1 MARMRNSEV
10 LALLGQL
17 LENSIGF
24 LEGTIGSERR
34 TAFKYY
40 LGKPYGNEIEGRS
53 QVVTQDVL
61 EVVENILPSLLRI
74 FTAGEQIVKFD
85 PQGPEDQQMADQ
97 CTDYVNYIF
106 MKDNPGFMILY
117 TMFKDALLQKN
128 GFVKHYYREIEKETK
143 EEYVNLTDTEYTS
156 LLMAEDVEILEDFE
170 RETEA
175 ERGTET
181 LHDVKIIR
189 RKKEGRV
196 VVENVAPE
204 EMFCSKN
211 AKSLTDAQFIAQRVI
226 KTRAEIIAMGFDK
239 KLVDKLPSYSDGFY
253 NQEHTERE
261 LYQTESPDTEYQS
274 IDKSTDYV
282 RLVECYTYIDY
293 EKKGKPTL
301 RKITMGGNESI
312 ILDNE
317 EIDYIPFSMV
327 TPIPMP
333 HLFFGMSVADLV
345 MDLQLM
351 KSTVLRQ
358 TMDNMYL
365 QYNARHLV
373 IDGQVQL
380 DDLITSRPG
389 GIVRTKGPGAVTPLA
404 TPSFLNEGLAMLE
417 KIDELKEART
427 GISRSQMGADPNTIQ
442 KSHTTA
448 TGVNALVNAAT
459 QRIELIARI
468 FAETGVKD
476 LFKCIMQL
484 IIKYQDKSR
493 IIRLRNNFV
502 EMNPA
507 DWSDKDM
514 DVSIQVG
521 LGTGNTDQRVNLL
534 SQILQIQQMLVKEG
548 GYGRLVDENKIY
560 NTLEKLVV
568 NAGFKSAE
576 PFFVDPS
583 TVPPPQ
589 PPDPMKENPLLIAAM
604 AEIEAGKE
612 KAIATIQQKREEMM
626 VDMKVKIL
634 ELETKLKIEAEKN
647 DSAELRKAADIENTI
662 MQTNSMNQ
670 SRTQNGTE

>member
-1 MARMRNSEV
+1 MAKMRNSEV

-17 LENSIGF
+17 LENSIGYF
-24 LEGTIGSERR
+24 EGTIGAERR

-85 PQGPEDQQMADQ
+85 PQGPEDQQMAEQ
-97 CTDYVNYIF
+97 CTDYINHIF

-128 GFVKHYYREIEKETK
+128 GFVKHYYKEIEKTK
-143 EEYVNLTDTEYTS
+143 TEEYADLTDVEYNS
-156 LLMAEDVEILEDFE
+156 LLIDDTVSVDEHDIKEIQGQFE
-170 RETEA
+170 IEY
-175 ERGTET
+175 
-181 LHDVKIIR
+181 LHDVKITR
-189 RKKEGRV
+189 TTKEGRIC
-196 VVENVAPE
+196 VENVPPE
-204 EMFCSKN
+204 EVFVSKN
-211 AKSLTDAQFIAQRVI
+211 AKSFADSQFVGHRVI
-226 KTRAEIIAMGFDK
+226 KTRAEVIAMGFDK

-282 RLVECYTYIDY
+282 RIVECYTKIDY

-317 EIDYIPFSMV
+317 EIDYLPFSMV

-333 HLFFGMSVADLV
+333 HLFYGMSVADLV

-365 QYNARHLV
+365 QNNARHLV

-417 KIDELKEART
+417 KIDQLKESRT

-448 TGVNALVNAAT
+448 TSVNALVNAST

-476 LFKCIMQL
+476 LFRCIMQL
-484 IIKYQDKSR
+484 ATKYQDKPR
-493 IIRLRNNFV
+493 IIRLRNQFV
-502 EMNPA
+502 EMNPQDWA
-507 DWSDKDM
+507 DKEM
-514 DVSIQVG
+514 DVSIHVG
-521 LGTGNTDQRVNLL
+521 LGTGNTDHRVNLL

-548 GYGRLVDENKIY
+548 GFGRLVDENKIY

-568 NAGFKSAE
+568 NSGFSSAE
-576 PFFVDPS
+576 PFFLDPT
-583 TVPPPQ
+583 TVPPP
-589 PPDPMKENPLLIAAM
+589 PPKDPMQENPLLMAAM
-604 AEIEAGKE
+604 EELKLEKE
-612 KAIATIQQKREEMM
+612 KTMATLQQKREEMM
-626 VDMKVKIL
+626 VEMKMKVL
-634 ELETKLKIEAEKN
+634 ELETKLKIAAEKI
-647 DSAELRKAADIENTI
+647 DSEELRKAADIESNFI
-662 MQTNSMNQ
+662 KQRGN
-670 SRTQNGTE
+670 

>member
-1 MARMRNSEV
+1 MAKMKDAEV

-85 PQGPEDQQMADQ
+85 PQGPEDQEIAEQ

-128 GFVKHYYREIEKETK
+128 GFVKHYYKEIEKETK

-156 LLMAEDVEILEDFE
+156 LLMADDVEILEDFE
-170 RETEA
+170 KEVEA
-175 ERGTET
+175 ERGTEI
-181 LHDVKIIR
+181 LHDVKILR

-211 AKSLTDAQFIAQRVI
+211 AKSLSDAQFLAQRVI
-226 KTRAEIIAMGFDK
+226 KTRAEVIAMGFDK
-239 KLVDKLPSYSDGFY
+239 KLVEKLPSYTDGFY

-365 QYNARHLV
+365 QNNARHLV

-417 KIDELKEART
+417 KIDQLKEART

-448 TGVNALVNAAT
+448 TSVNALVNAAT

-484 IIKYQDKSR
+484 VTKYQDKSR

-502 EMNPA
+502 EMNPTDWA
-507 DWSDKDM
+507 DKEM

-534 SQILQIQQMLVKEG
+534 SQILNIQQMLVKEG

-576 PFFVDPS
+576 PFFVDPA
-583 TVPPPQ
+583 TVPPPP
-589 PPDPMKENPLLIAAM
+589 PPDPMKENPLLMAAM

-612 KAIATIQQKREEMM
+612 KAVAELQQKREEM
-626 VDMKVKIL
+626 VYDMQKKIL

-647 DSAELRKAADIENTI
+647 DSAELRKAADLENTA
-662 MQTNSMNQ
+662 MQNMN
-670 SRTQNGTE
+670 RRQNINGAE

>member
-1 MARMRNSEV
+1 MAKMKDAEV

-85 PQGPEDQQMADQ
+85 PQGPEDQEIAEQ

-128 GFVKHYYREIEKETK
+128 GFVKHYYKEIEKETK

-156 LLMAEDVEILEDFE
+156 LLMADDVEILEDFE
-170 RETEA
+170 KEVEA
-175 ERGTET
+175 ERGTEI
-181 LHDVKIIR
+181 LHDVKILR

-211 AKSLTDAQFIAQRVI
+211 AKSLSDAQFLAQRVI
-226 KTRAEIIAMGFDK
+226 KTRAEVIAMGFDK
-239 KLVDKLPSYSDGFY
+239 KLVDKLPSYTDGFY

-365 QYNARHLV
+365 QNNARHLV

-417 KIDELKEART
+417 KIDQLKEART

-448 TGVNALVNAAT
+448 TSVNALVNAAT

-484 IIKYQDKSR
+484 VTKYQDKSR

-502 EMNPA
+502 EMNPTDWA
-507 DWSDKDM
+507 DKEM

-534 SQILQIQQMLVKEG
+534 SQILNIQQMLVKEG

-576 PFFVDPS
+576 PFFVDPA
-583 TVPPPQ
+583 TVPPPP
-589 PPDPMKENPLLIAAM
+589 PPDPMKENPLLMAAM

-612 KAIATIQQKREEMM
+612 KAVADIQQKREEM
-626 VDMKVKIL
+626 VYDMQKKIL

-647 DSAELRKAADIENTI
+647 DSAELRKAADLENTA
-662 MQTNSMNQ
+662 MQNMN
-670 SRTQNGTE
+670 RRQNINGAE

>member
-1 MARMRNSEV
+1 MAKMRNSEV

-17 LENSIGF
+17 LENSIGYF
-24 LEGTIGSERR
+24 EGNIGAERR

-85 PQGPEDQQMADQ
+85 PQGPEDQQMAEQ

-128 GFVKHYYREIEKETK
+128 GFVKHYYKEIEKTK
-143 EEYVNLTDTEYTS
+143 TEEYADLTDVEYNS
-156 LLMAEDVEILEDFE
+156 LLIDDTVSVDEHDIKEVQGEFEIEY
-170 RETEA
+170 
-175 ERGTET
+175 
-181 LHDVKIIR
+181 LHDVKITR
-189 RKKEGRV
+189 TTKEGRIC
-196 VVENVAPE
+196 VENIPPE
-204 EMFCSKN
+204 EMFVSKN
-211 AKSLTDAQFIAQRVI
+211 AKSFADSQFVGHRVI
-226 KTRAEIIAMGFDK
+226 KTRAEVIAMGFDK
-239 KLVDKLPSYSDGFY
+239 KLVDKLPSYTDGFY

-261 LYQTESPDTEYQS
+261 MYQTESPETEYQS

-282 RLVECYTYIDY
+282 RIVECYTKIDY

-317 EIDYIPFSMV
+317 EIDYLPFSMV

-333 HLFFGMSVADLV
+333 HLFYGMSVADLV

-365 QYNARHLV
+365 QNNARHLV

-389 GIVRTKGPGAVTPLA
+389 GIVRTKGPGAVTPLT

-417 KIDELKEART
+417 KIDQLKESRT

-448 TGVNALVNAAT
+448 TSVNALVNAST

-476 LFKCIMQL
+476 LFRCIMQL
-484 IIKYQDKSR
+484 ATKYQDQPR
-493 IIRLRNNFV
+493 IIRLRNQFV
-502 EMNPA
+502 EMNPQDWA
-507 DWSDKDM
+507 DKEM
-514 DVSIQVG
+514 DVSIHVG
-521 LGTGNTDQRVNLL
+521 LGTGNTDHRVNLL

-548 GYGRLVDENKIY
+548 GYGRLVDESKIY

-568 NAGFKSAE
+568 NSGFSSAQ
-576 PFFVDPS
+576 PFFLDPA
-583 TVPPPQ
+583 TVPPPP
-589 PPDPMKENPLLIAAM
+589 PPDPMKENPLLMAAM
-604 AEIEAGKE
+604 EELKLEKE
-612 KAIATIQQKREEMM
+612 KTMATLQQKREEMM
-626 VDMKVKIL
+626 YDMQKKVL
-634 ELETKLKIEAEKN
+634 ELETKLKIEAEKI
-647 DSAELRKAADIENTI
+647 DSEELRKAAEIESDFI
-662 MQTNSMNQ
+662 KQ
-670 SRTQNGTE
+670 GKE

>member
-1 MARMRNSEV
+1 MAKMRNSEV

-17 LENSIGF
+17 LENSIGYF
-24 LEGTIGSERR
+24 EGNIGAERR

-85 PQGPEDQQMADQ
+85 PQGPEDQEVAEQ
-97 CTDYVNYIF
+97 CTDYINHIF

-128 GFVKHYYREIEKETK
+128 GFVKHYYKEIEKTK
-143 EEYVNLTDTEYTS
+143 TEEYADLTDVEYNS
-156 LLMAEDVEILEDFE
+156 LLIDDTVSVDEHDIKEIQGEFE
-170 RETEA
+170 IEY
-175 ERGTET
+175 
-181 LHDVKIIR
+181 LHDVKITR
-189 RKKEGRV
+189 TTKEGRIC
-196 VVENVAPE
+196 VENVPPE
-204 EMFCSKN
+204 EMFVSKN
-211 AKSLTDAQFIAQRVI
+211 AKSFADSQFVGHRVI
-226 KTRAEIIAMGFDK
+226 KTRAEVIAMGFDK

-282 RLVECYTYIDY
+282 RIVECYTKIDY

-317 EIDYIPFSMV
+317 EIDYLPFSMV

-333 HLFFGMSVADLV
+333 HLFYGMSVADLV

-365 QYNARHLV
+365 QNNARHLV

-389 GIVRTKGPGAVTPLA
+389 GIVRTKGPGAVTPLV

-417 KIDELKEART
+417 KIDQLKEART

-448 TGVNALVNAAT
+448 TSVNALVNAST

-476 LFKCIMQL
+476 LFRCIMQL
-484 IIKYQDKSR
+484 ATKYQDQPR
-493 IIRLRNNFV
+493 IIRLRNQFV
-502 EMNPA
+502 EMNPQ
-507 DWSDKDM
+507 DWADKDM
-514 DVSIQVG
+514 DVSIHVG
-521 LGTGNTDQRVNLL
+521 LGTGNTDHRVNLL

-548 GYGRLVDENKIY
+548 GFGRLVDENKIY

-568 NAGFKSAE
+568 NSGFSSAE
-576 PFFVDPS
+576 PFFLDPA
-583 TVPPPQ
+583 TVPPPP
-589 PPDPMKENPLLIAAM
+589 PPDPMKENPLLMAAM
-604 AEIEAGKE
+604 EELKLEKE
-612 KAIATIQQKREEMM
+612 KTMATLQQKREEMM
-626 VDMKVKIL
+626 YDMQKKVL
-634 ELETKLKIEAEKN
+634 ELETKLKIEAEKI
-647 DSAELRKAADIENTI
+647 DSEELRKAAEIESDFIKQRGN
-662 MQTNSMNQ
+662 
-670 SRTQNGTE
+670 

>member
-1 MARMRNSEV
+1 MAKMRNSEV

-17 LENSIGF
+17 LENSIGYF
-24 LEGTIGSERR
+24 EGNIGAERR

-85 PQGPEDQQMADQ
+85 PQGPEDQEVAEQ
-97 CTDYVNYIF
+97 CTDYINHIF

-128 GFVKHYYREIEKETK
+128 GFVKHYYKEIEKTK
-143 EEYVNLTDTEYTS
+143 TEEYADLTDVEYNS
-156 LLMAEDVEILEDFE
+156 LLIDDTVSVDEHEIKEIQGEFE
-170 RETEA
+170 IEY
-175 ERGTET
+175 
-181 LHDVKIIR
+181 LHDVKITR
-189 RKKEGRV
+189 TTKEGRIC
-196 VVENVAPE
+196 VENVPPE
-204 EMFCSKN
+204 EMFVSKN
-211 AKSLTDAQFIAQRVI
+211 AKSFADSQFVGHRVI
-226 KTRAEIIAMGFDK
+226 KTRAEVIAMGFDK
-239 KLVDKLPSYSDGFY
+239 KLVDKLPSYSDGMY

-261 LYQTESPDTEYQS
+261 LYQTESPETEYQS

-282 RLVECYTYIDY
+282 RIVECYTKIDY

-301 RKITMGGNESI
+301 RKITMGGNESV

-317 EIDYIPFSMV
+317 EIDYLPFSMV

-333 HLFFGMSVADLV
+333 HLFYGMSVADLV

-365 QYNARHLV
+365 QNNARHLV

-389 GIVRTKGPGAVTPLA
+389 GIVRTKGPGAVTPLV

-417 KIDELKEART
+417 KIDQLKEART

-448 TGVNALVNAAT
+448 TSVNALVNAST

-476 LFKCIMQL
+476 LFRCIMQL
-484 IIKYQDKSR
+484 ATKYQDQPR
-493 IIRLRNNFV
+493 IIRLRNQFV
-502 EMNPA
+502 EMNPQ
-507 DWSDKDM
+507 DWADKDM
-514 DVSIQVG
+514 DVSIHVG
-521 LGTGNTDQRVNLL
+521 LGTGNTDHRVNLL

-548 GYGRLVDENKIY
+548 GFGRLVDENKIY

-568 NAGFKSAE
+568 NSGFSSAE
-576 PFFVDPS
+576 PFFLDPA
-583 TVPPPQ
+583 TVPPPP
-589 PPDPMKENPLLIAAM
+589 PPDPMKENPLLMAAM
-604 AEIEAGKE
+604 EELKLEKE
-612 KAIATIQQKREEMM
+612 KTMATLQQKREEMM
-626 VDMKVKIL
+626 YDMQKKVL
-634 ELETKLKIEAEKN
+634 ELETKLKIEAEKI
-647 DSAELRKAADIENTI
+647 DSEELRKAAEIESDFIKQRGN
-662 MQTNSMNQ
+662 
-670 SRTQNGTE
+670 

>member
-1 MARMRNSEV
+1 MAKMKDAEV

-85 PQGPEDQQMADQ
+85 PQGPEDQEIAEQ

-128 GFVKHYYREIEKETK
+128 GFVKHYYKEIEKEIK
-143 EEYVNLTDTEYTS
+143 EEYADLTDVEYNS
-156 LLMAEDVEILEDFE
+156 LLIDDSVTVDEHEVKETDIEI
-170 RETEA
+170 
-175 ERGTET
+175 
-181 LHDVKIIR
+181 LHDVKITR
-189 RKKEGRV
+189 TKKEGRV

-239 KLVDKLPSYSDGFY
+239 KLVDKLPSYTDGFY

-333 HLFFGMSVADLV
+333 HLFYGMSVADLV

-365 QYNARHLV
+365 QNNARHLV

-417 KIDELKEART
+417 KIDQLKEART

-448 TGVNALVNAAT
+448 TSVNALVNAST

-484 IIKYQDKSR
+484 TTKYQDQPR
-493 IIRLRNNFV
+493 IIRLRNQFV
-502 EMNPA
+502 EMNPQDWA
-507 DWSDKDM
+507 DKEM

-521 LGTGNTDQRVNLL
+521 LGTGNTDHRVNLL

-568 NAGFKSAE
+568 NAGFSSAQ
-576 PFFVDPS
+576 PFFVDP
-583 TVPPPQ
+583 
-589 PPDPMKENPLLIAAM
+589 
-604 AEIEAGKE
+604 
-612 KAIATIQQKREEMM
+612 ATA
-626 VDMKVKIL
+626 VSYTHLTLPTTPYV
-634 ELETKLKIEAEKN
+634 
-647 DSAELRKAADIENTI
+647 
-662 MQTNSMNQ
+662 
-670 SRTQNGTE
+670 

>member
-1 MARMRNSEV
+1 MAKMKDAEV

-85 PQGPEDQQMADQ
+85 PQGPEDQEIAEQ

-128 GFVKHYYREIEKETK
+128 GFVKHYYKEIEKETK

-156 LLMAEDVEILEDFE
+156 LLMADDVEILEDFE
-170 RETEA
+170 REVEA
-175 ERGTET
+175 ERGTEI
-181 LHDVKIIR
+181 LHDVKILR

-211 AKSLTDAQFIAQRVI
+211 AKSLSDAQFLAQRVI
-226 KTRAEIIAMGFDK
+226 KTRAEVIAMGFDK
-239 KLVDKLPSYSDGFY
+239 KLVEKLPSYTDGFY

-365 QYNARHLV
+365 QNNARHLV

-417 KIDELKEART
+417 KIDQLKEART

-448 TGVNALVNAAT
+448 TSVNALVNAAT

-484 IIKYQDKSR
+484 VTKYQDKSR

-502 EMNPA
+502 EMNPTDWA
-507 DWSDKDM
+507 DKEM

-534 SQILQIQQMLVKEG
+534 SQILNIQQMLVKEG

-576 PFFVDPS
+576 PFFVDPA
-583 TVPPPQ
+583 TVPPPP
-589 PPDPMKENPLLIAAM
+589 PPDPMKENPLLMAAM

-612 KAIATIQQKREEMM
+612 KAVAELQQKREEM
-626 VDMKVKIL
+626 VYDMQKKIL

-647 DSAELRKAADIENTI
+647 DSAELRKAADLENTA
-662 MQTNSMNQ
+662 MQNMN
-670 SRTQNGTE
+670 RRQNINGAE

>member
-1 MARMRNSEV
+1 MAKMRNSEV

-17 LENSIGF
+17 LENSIGYF
-24 LEGTIGSERR
+24 EGNIGSERR

-85 PQGPEDQQMADQ
+85 PQGPEDQEVAEQ
-97 CTDYVNYIF
+97 CTDYINHIF

-128 GFVKHYYREIEKETK
+128 GFVKHYYKEIEKTK
-143 EEYVNLTDTEYTS
+143 TEEYADLTDVEYNS
-156 LLMAEDVEILEDFE
+156 LLIDDAVTIEEHNVKDVELEV
-170 RETEA
+170 
-175 ERGTET
+175 
-181 LHDVKIIR
+181 LHDVKITR
-189 RKKEGRV
+189 TTKEGRIC
-196 VVENVAPE
+196 VENVPPE
-204 EMFCSKN
+204 EMFVSKN
-211 AKSLTDAQFIAQRVI
+211 AKSFYDAQFVGHRVI
-226 KTRAEIIAMGFDK
+226 KTRAEVIAMGFDK
-239 KLVDKLPSYSDGFY
+239 KLVDKLPSYTDGFY

-261 LYQTESPDTEYQS
+261 LYQTESPETEYQS

-282 RLVECYTYIDY
+282 RIVECYTKIDY

-301 RKITMGGNESI
+301 RKITIGGNESI

-317 EIDYIPFSMV
+317 EIDYLPFSMV

-333 HLFFGMSVADLV
+333 HLFYGMSVADLV

-358 TMDNMYL
+358 TMDNMYS
-365 QYNARHLV
+365 QNNARHLV

-389 GIVRTKGPGAVTPLA
+389 GIVRTKGPGAVTPLT

-417 KIDELKEART
+417 KIDQLKEART

-448 TGVNALVNAAT
+448 TSVNALVNAST

-484 IIKYQDKSR
+484 ATKYQDQPR
-493 IIRLRNNFV
+493 IIRLRNQFV
-502 EMNPA
+502 EMNPQ
-507 DWSDKDM
+507 DWADKDM
-514 DVSIQVG
+514 DVSIHVG
-521 LGTGNTDQRVNLL
+521 LGTGNTDHRVNLL

-568 NAGFKSAE
+568 NAGFSSAQ

-583 TVPPPQ
+583 TVPPPP
-589 PPDPMKENPLLIAAM
+589 PPDPMKENPLLMAAM
-604 AEIEAGKE
+604 EELKLEKE
-612 KAIATIQQKREEMM
+612 KTIATLQQKREEMM
-626 VDMKVKIL
+626 YDMQKKIL
-634 ELETKLKIEAEKN
+634 ELETKLKIEAEKI
-647 DSAELRKAADIENTI
+647 DSEELRKAAEIESDLIKQRGN
-662 MQTNSMNQ
+662 
-670 SRTQNGTE
+670 

>member
-1 MARMRNSEV
+1 MAKMKDAEV

-85 PQGPEDQQMADQ
+85 PQGPEDQEVAEQ
-97 CTDYVNYIF
+97 CTDYINHIF

-128 GFVKHYYREIEKETK
+128 GFVKHYYKEIEKTK
-143 EEYVNLTDTEYTS
+143 TEEYADLTDVEYNS
-156 LLMAEDVEILEDFE
+156 LLIDDAVTIEEHDVKDVELEV
-170 RETEA
+170 
-175 ERGTET
+175 
-181 LHDVKIIR
+181 LHDVKITR
-189 RKKEGRV
+189 TTKEGRIC
-196 VVENVAPE
+196 VENVPPE
-204 EMFCSKN
+204 EMFVSKN
-211 AKSLTDAQFIAQRVI
+211 AKSFYDAQFVGHRVI
-226 KTRAEIIAMGFDK
+226 KTRAEVIAMGFDK
-239 KLVDKLPSYSDGFY
+239 KLVDKLPSYTDGFY

-261 LYQTESPDTEYQS
+261 LYQTESPETEYQS

-282 RLVECYTYIDY
+282 RIVECYTKIDY

-317 EIDYIPFSMV
+317 EIDYLPFSMV

-333 HLFFGMSVADLV
+333 HLFYGMSVADLV

-365 QYNARHLV
+365 QNNARHLV

-389 GIVRTKGPGAVTPLA
+389 GIVRTKGPGAVTPLT

-417 KIDELKEART
+417 KIDQLKEART

-448 TGVNALVNAAT
+448 TSVNALVNAST

-484 IIKYQDKSR
+484 ATKYQDQPR
-493 IIRLRNNFV
+493 IIRLRNQFV
-502 EMNPA
+502 EMNPQ
-507 DWSDKDM
+507 DWADKDM
-514 DVSIQVG
+514 DVSIHVG
-521 LGTGNTDQRVNLL
+521 LGTGNTDHRVNLL

-568 NAGFKSAE
+568 NAGFSSAQ

-583 TVPPPQ
+583 TVPPPP
-589 PPDPMKENPLLIAAM
+589 PPDPMKENPLLMAAM
-604 AEIEAGKE
+604 EELKLEKE
-612 KAIATIQQKREEMM
+612 KTIATLQQKREEMM
-626 VDMKVKIL
+626 YDMQKKIL
-634 ELETKLKIEAEKN
+634 ELETKLKIEAEKI
-647 DSAELRKAADIENTI
+647 DSEELRKAAEIESDLIKQRGN
-662 MQTNSMNQ
+662 
-670 SRTQNGTE
+670 

>member
-1 MARMRNSEV
+1 MAKMKDAEV

-85 PQGPEDQQMADQ
+85 PQGPEDQEIAEQ

-128 GFVKHYYREIEKETK
+128 GFVKHYYKEIEKEIK
-143 EEYVNLTDTEYTS
+143 EEYADLTDVEYNS
-156 LLMAEDVEILEDFE
+156 LLIDDSVTVDEHEVKETDIEI
-170 RETEA
+170 
-175 ERGTET
+175 
-181 LHDVKIIR
+181 LHDVKITR
-189 RKKEGRV
+189 TKKEGRV

-239 KLVDKLPSYSDGFY
+239 KLVDKLPSYTDGFY

-333 HLFFGMSVADLV
+333 HLFYGMSVADLV

-365 QYNARHLV
+365 QNNARHLV

-417 KIDELKEART
+417 KIDQLKEART

-448 TGVNALVNAAT
+448 TSVNALVNAST

-484 IIKYQDKSR
+484 TTKYQDQPR
-493 IIRLRNNFV
+493 IIRLRNQFV
-502 EMNPA
+502 EMNPQDWA
-507 DWSDKDM
+507 DKEM

-521 LGTGNTDQRVNLL
+521 LGTGNTDHRVNLL

-568 NAGFKSAE
+568 NAGFSSAQ
-576 PFFVDPS
+576 PFFVDPA
-583 TVPPPQ
+583 TVPPPP
-589 PPDPMKENPLLIAAM
+589 PPDPMKENPLLMAAM
-604 AEIEAGKE
+604 EELKLEKE
-612 KAIATIQQKREEMM
+612 KTIATLQQKREEMM
-626 VDMKVKIL
+626 FDMQKKVL
-634 ELETKLKIEAEKN
+634 ELETKLKIEAEKI
-647 DSAELRKAADIENTI
+647 DSEELRKAAEIENSLI
-662 MQTNSMNQ
+662 QA
-670 SRTQNGTE
+670 NGKLNR

>member
-1 MARMRNSEV
+1 MAKMKESEV

-85 PQGPEDQQMADQ
+85 PQGPEDQEIAEQ

-128 GFVKHYYREIEKETK
+128 GFVKHYYKEIEKETK
-143 EEYVNLTDTEYTS
+143 EEYADLTDVEYNS
-156 LLMAEDVEILEDFE
+156 LLIDDSVTVDEHEVKETDIEI
-170 RETEA
+170 
-175 ERGTET
+175 
-181 LHDVKIIR
+181 LHDVKITR
-189 RKKEGRV
+189 TKKEGRV

-239 KLVDKLPSYSDGFY
+239 KLVDKLPSYTDGFY

-333 HLFFGMSVADLV
+333 HLFYGMSVADLV

-365 QYNARHLV
+365 QNNARHLV

-417 KIDELKEART
+417 KIDQLKEART

-448 TGVNALVNAAT
+448 TSVNALVNAST

-484 IIKYQDKSR
+484 TTKYQDQPR
-493 IIRLRNNFV
+493 IIRLRNQFV
-502 EMNPA
+502 EMNPQDWA
-507 DWSDKDM
+507 DKEM

-521 LGTGNTDQRVNLL
+521 LGTGNTDHRVNLL

-568 NAGFKSAE
+568 NAGFSSAQ
-576 PFFVDPS
+576 PFFVDPA
-583 TVPPPQ
+583 TVPPPP
-589 PPDPMKENPLLIAAM
+589 PPDPMKENPLLMAAM
-604 AEIEAGKE
+604 EELKLEKE
-612 KAIATIQQKREEMM
+612 KTIATLQQKREEMIF
-626 VDMKVKIL
+626 DMQKKVL
-634 ELETKLKIEAEKN
+634 ELETKLKIEAEKI
-647 DSAELRKAADIENTI
+647 DSEELRKAAEIENSLI
-662 MQTNSMNQ
+662 QA
-670 SRTQNGTE
+670 NGKLNR

>member
-1 MARMRNSEV
+1 MAKMRNSEL
-10 LALLGQL
+10 LALLGQQ

-24 LEGTIGSERR
+24 LEGNIASERR

-85 PQGPEDQQMADQ
+85 PQGPEDQEMAEQ

-128 GFVKHYYREIEKETK
+128 GFVKHYYKEIEKNTT
-143 EEYVNLTDTEYTS
+143 EEYADLTDVEYNS
-156 LLMAEDVEILEDFE
+156 LLIDDSVTIDEHEVKQTDIEI
-170 RETEA
+170 
-175 ERGTET
+175 
-181 LHDVKIIR
+181 LHDVKITR
-189 RKKEGRV
+189 TKKEGRV

-211 AKSLTDAQFIAQRVI
+211 AKSLTDAQFLAQRVI
-226 KTRAEIIAMGFDK
+226 KTRAEVIEMGFDRN
-239 KLVDKLPSYSDGFY
+239 LVNNLPSYSDGLY

-261 LYQTESPDTEYQS
+261 MYQTESPDTEYQS

-301 RKITMGGNESI
+301 RKITMGGNESM

-317 EIDYIPFSMV
+317 EIDYIPYSMV

-333 HLFFGMSVADLV
+333 HLFYGMSVADLV

-365 QYNARHLV
+365 QNNARHLV

-389 GIVRTKGPGAVTPLA
+389 GIVRTKGPGAVTPLT

-417 KIDELKEART
+417 KIDQLKEART

-448 TGVNALVNAAT
+448 TSVNALVNAAT

-484 IIKYQDKSR
+484 ATKYQDQPR
-493 IIRLRNNFV
+493 IIRLRNKFV

-507 DWSDKDM
+507 DWADKEM

-534 SQILQIQQMLVKEG
+534 TQILQIQQMLVKNG
-548 GYGRLVDENKIY
+548 GYGRLVDEQKIY
-560 NTLEKLVV
+560 NTLEKLVI

-576 PFFVDPS
+576 PFFVDP
-583 TVPPPQ
+583 TNAPPPPPPQ
-589 PPDPMKENPLLIAAM
+589 PNPVIQAAM
-604 AEIEAGKE
+604 AELEVE
-612 KAIATIQQKREEMM
+612 KQKTMATLEQKREEM
-626 VDMKVKIL
+626 VYDLQKKIL
-634 ELETKLKIEAEKN
+634 ELETKLKIEAEKIN
-647 DSAELRKAADIENTI
+647 SEKLRKAAEIEADII
-662 MQTNSMNQ
+662 KTNGRMN
-670 SRTQNGTE
+670 G

>member
-1 MARMRNSEV
+1 MAKMRNSEV

-17 LENSIGF
+17 LENSIGYF
-24 LEGTIGSERR
+24 EGNIGAERR

-85 PQGPEDQQMADQ
+85 PQGPEDQEVAEQ
-97 CTDYVNYIF
+97 CTDYINHIF

-128 GFVKHYYREIEKETK
+128 GFVKHYYKEIEKTK
-143 EEYVNLTDTEYTS
+143 TEEYADLTDVEYNS
-156 LLMAEDVEILEDFE
+156 LLIDDTVSVDEHDIKEVQGEFEIEY
-170 RETEA
+170 
-175 ERGTET
+175 
-181 LHDVKIIR
+181 LHDVKITR
-189 RKKEGRV
+189 TTKEGRIC
-196 VVENVAPE
+196 VENVPPE
-204 EMFCSKN
+204 EMFVSKN
-211 AKSLTDAQFIAQRVI
+211 AKSFYDAQFVGQRVI
-226 KTRAEIIAMGFDK
+226 KTRAEVIAMGFDK
-239 KLVDKLPSYSDGFY
+239 KLVDKLPSYSDGMY

-261 LYQTESPDTEYQS
+261 LYQTESPETEYQS

-282 RLVECYTYIDY
+282 RIVECYTKIDY

-301 RKITMGGNESI
+301 RKITMGGNESV

-317 EIDYIPFSMV
+317 EIDYLPFSMV

-333 HLFFGMSVADLV
+333 HLFYGMSVADLV

-365 QYNARHLV
+365 QNNARHLV

-389 GIVRTKGPGAVTPLA
+389 GIVRTKGPGAVTPLV

-417 KIDELKEART
+417 KIDQLKEART

-448 TGVNALVNAAT
+448 TSVNALVNAST

-476 LFKCIMQL
+476 LFRCIMQL
-484 IIKYQDKSR
+484 ATKYQDQPR
-493 IIRLRNNFV
+493 IIRLRNQFV
-502 EMNPA
+502 EMNPQ
-507 DWSDKDM
+507 DWADKDM
-514 DVSIQVG
+514 DVSIHVG
-521 LGTGNTDQRVNLL
+521 LGTGNTDHRVNLL

-548 GYGRLVDENKIY
+548 GFGRLVDENKIY

-568 NAGFKSAE
+568 NSGFSSAE
-576 PFFVDPS
+576 PFFLDPA
-583 TVPPPQ
+583 TVPPPP
-589 PPDPMKENPLLIAAM
+589 PPDPMKENPLLMAAM
-604 AEIEAGKE
+604 EELKLEKE
-612 KAIATIQQKREEMM
+612 KTMATLQQKREEMM
-626 VDMKVKIL
+626 YDMQKKVL
-634 ELETKLKIEAEKN
+634 ELETKLKIEAEKI
-647 DSAELRKAADIENTI
+647 DSEELRKAAEIESDFIKQRGN
-662 MQTNSMNQ
+662 
-670 SRTQNGTE
+670 

>member
-1 MARMRNSEV
+1 MAKMRNSEV

-17 LENSIGF
+17 LENSIGYF
-24 LEGTIGSERR
+24 EGNIGAERR

-85 PQGPEDQQMADQ
+85 PQGPEDQEVAEQ
-97 CTDYVNYIF
+97 CTDYINHIF

-128 GFVKHYYREIEKETK
+128 GFVKHYYKEIEKTK
-143 EEYVNLTDTEYTS
+143 TEEYADLTDVEYNS
-156 LLMAEDVEILEDFE
+156 LLIDDTVSVDEHDIKEVQGEFEIEY
-170 RETEA
+170 
-175 ERGTET
+175 
-181 LHDVKIIR
+181 LHDVKITR
-189 RKKEGRV
+189 TTKEGRIC
-196 VVENVAPE
+196 VENVPPE
-204 EMFCSKN
+204 EMFVSKN
-211 AKSLTDAQFIAQRVI
+211 AKSFYDAQFVGQRVI
-226 KTRAEIIAMGFDK
+226 KTRAEVIAMGFDK
-239 KLVDKLPSYSDGFY
+239 KLVDKLPSYSDGMY

-261 LYQTESPDTEYQS
+261 LYQTESPETEYQS

-282 RLVECYTYIDY
+282 RIVECYTKIDY

-317 EIDYIPFSMV
+317 EIDYLPFSMV

-333 HLFFGMSVADLV
+333 HLFYGMSVADLV

-365 QYNARHLV
+365 QNNARHLV

-389 GIVRTKGPGAVTPLA
+389 GIVRTKGPGAVTPLV

-417 KIDELKEART
+417 KIDQLKEART

-448 TGVNALVNAAT
+448 TSVNALVNAST

-476 LFKCIMQL
+476 LFRCIMQL
-484 IIKYQDKSR
+484 ATKYQDQPR
-493 IIRLRNNFV
+493 IIRLRNQFV
-502 EMNPA
+502 EMNPQ
-507 DWSDKDM
+507 DWADKDM
-514 DVSIQVG
+514 DVSIHVG
-521 LGTGNTDQRVNLL
+521 LGTGNTDHRVNLL

-548 GYGRLVDENKIY
+548 GFGRLVDENKIY

-568 NAGFKSAE
+568 NSGFSSAE
-576 PFFVDPS
+576 PFFLDPA
-583 TVPPPQ
+583 TVPPPP
-589 PPDPMKENPLLIAAM
+589 PPDPMKENPLLMAAM
-604 AEIEAGKE
+604 EELKLEKE
-612 KAIATIQQKREEMM
+612 KTMATLQQKREEMM
-626 VDMKVKIL
+626 YDMQKKVL
-634 ELETKLKIEAEKN
+634 ELETKLKIEAEKI
-647 DSAELRKAADIENTI
+647 DSEELRKAAEIESDFIKQRGN
-662 MQTNSMNQ
+662 
-670 SRTQNGTE
+670 

>member
-1 MARMRNSEV
+1 MAKMRNSEV

-17 LENSIGF
+17 LENSIGYF
-24 LEGTIGSERR
+24 EGTIGAERR

-85 PQGPEDQQMADQ
+85 PQGPEDQKMAEQ
-97 CTDYVNYIF
+97 CTDYINHIF

-128 GFVKHYYREIEKETK
+128 GFVKHYYKEIEKTK
-143 EEYVNLTDTEYTS
+143 TEEYADLTDVEYNS
-156 LLMAEDVEILEDFE
+156 LLIDDTVSVDEHDIKEIQGQFE
-170 RETEA
+170 IEY
-175 ERGTET
+175 
-181 LHDVKIIR
+181 LHDVKITR
-189 RKKEGRV
+189 TTKEGRIC
-196 VVENVAPE
+196 VENVPPE
-204 EMFCSKN
+204 EVFVSKN
-211 AKSLTDAQFIAQRVI
+211 AKSFADSQFVGHRVI
-226 KTRAEIIAMGFDK
+226 KTRAEVIAMGFDK

-282 RLVECYTYIDY
+282 RIVECYTKIDY

-317 EIDYIPFSMV
+317 EIDYLPFSMV

-333 HLFFGMSVADLV
+333 HLFYGMSVADLV

-365 QYNARHLV
+365 QNNARHLV

-417 KIDELKEART
+417 KIDQLKESRT

-448 TGVNALVNAAT
+448 TSVNALVNAST

-476 LFKCIMQL
+476 LFRCIMQL
-484 IIKYQDKSR
+484 ATKYQDKPR
-493 IIRLRNNFV
+493 IIRLRNQFV
-502 EMNPA
+502 EMNPQDWA
-507 DWSDKDM
+507 DKEM
-514 DVSIQVG
+514 DVSIHVG
-521 LGTGNTDQRVNLL
+521 LGTGNTDHRVNLL

-548 GYGRLVDENKIY
+548 GFGRLVDENKIY

-568 NAGFKSAE
+568 NSGFSSAE
-576 PFFVDPS
+576 PFFLDPT
-583 TVPPPQ
+583 TVPPP
-589 PPDPMKENPLLIAAM
+589 PPADPMKENPLLMAAM
-604 AEIEAGKE
+604 EELKLEKE
-612 KAIATIQQKREEMM
+612 KTMATLQQKREEIMY
-626 VDMKVKIL
+626 DMQKKVL
-634 ELETKLKIEAEKN
+634 ELETKLKIEAEKI
-647 DSAELRKAADIENTI
+647 DSEELRKAAEIESNFI
-662 MQTNSMNQ
+662 KQRGN
-670 SRTQNGTE
+670 

>member
-1 MARMRNSEV
+1 MAKMRNSEV

-17 LENSIGF
+17 LENSIGY

-34 TAFKYY
+34 TSLKYY

-85 PQGPEDQQMADQ
+85 PQGPEDQQMAEQ

-128 GFVKHYYREIEKETK
+128 GFVKHYYKEIEKTK
-143 EEYVNLTDTEYTS
+143 TEEYADLTDVEYNS
-156 LLMAEDVEILEDFE
+156 LLIDDTVSVDEHDIKEVEGEFE
-170 RETEA
+170 IEY
-175 ERGTET
+175 
-181 LHDVKIIR
+181 LHDVKITR
-189 RKKEGRV
+189 TTKEGRIC
-196 VVENVAPE
+196 VENVPPE
-204 EMFCSKN
+204 EMFVSKN
-211 AKSLTDAQFIAQRVI
+211 AKSFADAQFVGHRVI
-226 KTRAEIIAMGFDK
+226 KTRAEVIAMGFDK

-282 RLVECYTYIDY
+282 RLVECYTKIDY

-317 EIDYIPFSMV
+317 EIDYLPFSMV

-333 HLFFGMSVADLV
+333 HLFYGMSVADLV

-365 QYNARHLV
+365 QNNARHLV

-389 GIVRTKGPGAVTPLA
+389 GIVRTKGPGAVTPLT

-417 KIDELKEART
+417 KIDQLKESRT

-448 TGVNALVNAAT
+448 TSVNALVNAST

-476 LFKCIMQL
+476 LFRCIMQL
-484 IIKYQDKSR
+484 ATKYQDQPR
-493 IIRLRNNFV
+493 IIRLRNQFV
-502 EMNPA
+502 EMNPQDWA
-507 DWSDKDM
+507 DKEM
-514 DVSIQVG
+514 DVSIHVG
-521 LGTGNTDQRVNLL
+521 LGTGNTDHRVNLL

-548 GYGRLVDENKIY
+548 GFGRLVDESKIY
-560 NTLEKLVV
+560 NTLEKIVV
-568 NAGFKSAE
+568 NSGFSSAQ
-576 PFFVDPS
+576 PFFLDPA
-583 TVPPPQ
+583 TVPPP
-589 PPDPMKENPLLIAAM
+589 PPKDPMQENPLLMAAM
-604 AEIEAGKE
+604 EELKLEKE
-612 KAIATIQQKREEMM
+612 KTMATLQQKREEMM
-626 VDMKVKIL
+626 VDMKMKVL
-634 ELETKLKIEAEKN
+634 ELETKLKIAAEKI
-647 DSAELRKAADIENTI
+647 DSEELRKAADIESNFI
-662 MQTNSMNQ
+662 KQGKQ
-670 SRTQNGTE
+670 

>member
-1 MARMRNSEV
+1 MAKMKDAEV

-34 TAFKYY
+34 TVFKYY

-85 PQGPEDQQMADQ
+85 PQGPEDQEIAEQ

-128 GFVKHYYREIEKETK
+128 GFVKHYYKEIEKETK

-156 LLMAEDVEILEDFE
+156 LLMADDVEILEDFE
-170 RETEA
+170 KEVEA
-175 ERGTET
+175 ERGTEI
-181 LHDVKIIR
+181 LHDVKILR

-211 AKSLTDAQFIAQRVI
+211 AKSLSDAQFLAQRVI
-226 KTRAEIIAMGFDK
+226 KTRAEVIAMGFDK
-239 KLVDKLPSYSDGFY
+239 KLVEKLPSYTDGFY

-365 QYNARHLV
+365 QNNARHLV

-417 KIDELKEART
+417 KIDQLKEART

-448 TGVNALVNAAT
+448 TSVNALVNAAT

-484 IIKYQDKSR
+484 VTKYQDKSR

-502 EMNPA
+502 EMNPTDWA
-507 DWSDKDM
+507 DKEM

-534 SQILQIQQMLVKEG
+534 SQILNIQQMLVKEG

-576 PFFVDPS
+576 PFFVDPA
-583 TVPPPQ
+583 TVPPPP
-589 PPDPMKENPLLIAAM
+589 PPDPMKENPLLMAAM

-612 KAIATIQQKREEMM
+612 KAVADIQQKREEM
-626 VDMKVKIL
+626 VYDMQKKIL

-647 DSAELRKAADIENTI
+647 DSAELRKAADLENTA
-662 MQTNSMNQ
+662 MQNMN
-670 SRTQNGTE
+670 RRQNINGAE

>member
-1 MARMRNSEV
+1 MAKMKESEV

-85 PQGPEDQQMADQ
+85 PQGPEDQEIAEQ

-128 GFVKHYYREIEKETK
+128 GFVKHYYKEIEKETK
-143 EEYVNLTDTEYTS
+143 EEYADLTDVEYNS
-156 LLMAEDVEILEDFE
+156 LLIDDSVTVDEHEVKETDIEI
-170 RETEA
+170 
-175 ERGTET
+175 
-181 LHDVKIIR
+181 LHDVKITR
-189 RKKEGRV
+189 TKKEGRV

-239 KLVDKLPSYSDGFY
+239 KLVDKLPSYTDGFY

-333 HLFFGMSVADLV
+333 HLFYGMSVADLV

-365 QYNARHLV
+365 QNNARHLV

-417 KIDELKEART
+417 KIDQLKEART

-448 TGVNALVNAAT
+448 TSVNALVNAST

-484 IIKYQDKSR
+484 TTKYQDQPR
-493 IIRLRNNFV
+493 IIRLRNQFV
-502 EMNPA
+502 EMNPQDWA
-507 DWSDKDM
+507 DKEM

-521 LGTGNTDQRVNLL
+521 LGTGNTDHRVNLL

-568 NAGFKSAE
+568 NAGFSSAQ
-576 PFFVDPS
+576 PFFVDPA
-583 TVPPPQ
+583 TVPPPP
-589 PPDPMKENPLLIAAM
+589 PPDPMKENPLLMAAM
-604 AEIEAGKE
+604 EELKLEKE
-612 KAIATIQQKREEMM
+612 KTIATLQQKREEMM
-626 VDMKVKIL
+626 FDMQKKVL
-634 ELETKLKIEAEKN
+634 ELETKLKIEAEKI
-647 DSAELRKAADIENTI
+647 DSEELRKAAEIENSLI
-662 MQTNSMNQ
+662 QA
-670 SRTQNGTE
+670 NGKLNR

>member
-1 MARMRNSEV
+1 MAKMRNSEV

-17 LENSIGF
+17 LENSIGY

-34 TAFKYY
+34 TSLKYY

-85 PQGPEDQQMADQ
+85 PQGPEDQQMAEQ

-128 GFVKHYYREIEKETK
+128 GFVKHYYKEIEKTK
-143 EEYVNLTDTEYTS
+143 TEEYADLTDVEYNS
-156 LLMAEDVEILEDFE
+156 LLIDDTVSVDEHDIKEVEGEFE
-170 RETEA
+170 IEY
-175 ERGTET
+175 
-181 LHDVKIIR
+181 LHDVKITR
-189 RKKEGRV
+189 TTKEGRIC
-196 VVENVAPE
+196 VENVPPE
-204 EMFCSKN
+204 EMFVSKN
-211 AKSLTDAQFIAQRVI
+211 AKSFADAQFVGHRVI
-226 KTRAEIIAMGFDK
+226 KTRAEVIAMGFDK

-261 LYQTESPDTEYQS
+261 LYQTDSPDTEYQS

-282 RLVECYTYIDY
+282 RLVECYTKIDY

-317 EIDYIPFSMV
+317 EIDYLPFSMV

-333 HLFFGMSVADLV
+333 HLFYGMSVADLV

-365 QYNARHLV
+365 QNNARHLV

-389 GIVRTKGPGAVTPLA
+389 GIVRTKGPGAVTPLT

-417 KIDELKEART
+417 KIDQLKESRT

-448 TGVNALVNAAT
+448 TSVNALVNAST

-476 LFKCIMQL
+476 LFRCIMQL
-484 IIKYQDKSR
+484 ATKYQDQPR
-493 IIRLRNNFV
+493 IIRLRNQFV
-502 EMNPA
+502 EMNPQDWA
-507 DWSDKDM
+507 DKEM
-514 DVSIQVG
+514 DVSIHVG
-521 LGTGNTDQRVNLL
+521 LGTGNTDHRVNLL

-548 GYGRLVDENKIY
+548 GFGRLVDESKIY
-560 NTLEKLVV
+560 NTLEKIVV
-568 NAGFKSAE
+568 NSGFSSAQ
-576 PFFVDPS
+576 PFFLDPA
-583 TVPPPQ
+583 TVPPP
-589 PPDPMKENPLLIAAM
+589 PPKDPMQENPLLMAAM
-604 AEIEAGKE
+604 EELKLEKE
-612 KAIATIQQKREEMM
+612 KTMATLQQKREEMM
-626 VDMKVKIL
+626 VDMKMKVL
-634 ELETKLKIEAEKN
+634 ELETKLKIAAEKI
-647 DSAELRKAADIENTI
+647 DSEELRKAADIESNFI
-662 MQTNSMNQ
+662 KQGKQ
-670 SRTQNGTE
+670 

>member
-1 MARMRNSEV
+1 MAKMRNSEV

-17 LENSIGF
+17 LENSIGY

-34 TAFKYY
+34 TSLKYY

-85 PQGPEDQQMADQ
+85 PQGPEDQDMAEQ

-128 GFVKHYYREIEKETK
+128 GFVKHYYKEIEKTK
-143 EEYVNLTDTEYTS
+143 TEEYADLTDVEYNS
-156 LLMAEDVEILEDFE
+156 LLIDDTVSVDEHDIKEVEGEFE
-170 RETEA
+170 IEY
-175 ERGTET
+175 
-181 LHDVKIIR
+181 LHDVKITR
-189 RKKEGRV
+189 TTKEGRIC
-196 VVENVAPE
+196 VENVPPE
-204 EMFCSKN
+204 EMFVSKN
-211 AKSLTDAQFIAQRVI
+211 AKSFADAQFVGHRVI
-226 KTRAEIIAMGFDK
+226 KTRAEVIAMGFDK

-282 RLVECYTYIDY
+282 RLVECYTKIDY

-317 EIDYIPFSMV
+317 EIDYLPFSMV

-333 HLFFGMSVADLV
+333 HLFYGMSVADLV

-365 QYNARHLV
+365 QNNARHLV

-389 GIVRTKGPGAVTPLA
+389 GIVRTKGPGAVTPLT

-417 KIDELKEART
+417 KIDQLKESRT

-448 TGVNALVNAAT
+448 TSVNALVNAST

-476 LFKCIMQL
+476 LFRCIMQL
-484 IIKYQDKSR
+484 ATKYQDQPR
-493 IIRLRNNFV
+493 IIRLRNQFV
-502 EMNPA
+502 EMNPQDWA
-507 DWSDKDM
+507 DKEM
-514 DVSIQVG
+514 DVSIHVG
-521 LGTGNTDQRVNLL
+521 LGTGNTDHRVNLL

-548 GYGRLVDENKIY
+548 GFGRLVDESKIY
-560 NTLEKLVV
+560 NTLEKIVV
-568 NAGFKSAE
+568 NSGFSSAQ
-576 PFFVDPS
+576 PFFLDPA
-583 TVPPPQ
+583 TVPPP
-589 PPDPMKENPLLIAAM
+589 PPKDPMQENPLLMAAM
-604 AEIEAGKE
+604 EELKLEKE
-612 KAIATIQQKREEMM
+612 KTMATLQQKREEMM
-626 VDMKVKIL
+626 VDMKMKVL
-634 ELETKLKIEAEKN
+634 ELETKLKIAAEKI
-647 DSAELRKAADIENTI
+647 DSEELRKAADIESNFI
-662 MQTNSMNQ
+662 KQGKQ
-670 SRTQNGTE
+670 

>member
-1 MARMRNSEV
+1 MAKMRNSEV

-17 LENSIGF
+17 LENSIGY

-34 TAFKYY
+34 TSLKYY

-85 PQGPEDQQMADQ
+85 PQGPEDQQMAEQ

-128 GFVKHYYREIEKETK
+128 GFVKHYYKEIEKTK
-143 EEYVNLTDTEYTS
+143 TEEYADLTDVEYNS
-156 LLMAEDVEILEDFE
+156 LLIDDTVSVDEHDIKEVQGEFEIEY
-170 RETEA
+170 
-175 ERGTET
+175 
-181 LHDVKIIR
+181 LHDVKITR
-189 RKKEGRV
+189 TTKEGRIC
-196 VVENVAPE
+196 VENIPPE
-204 EMFCSKN
+204 EMFVSKN
-211 AKSLTDAQFIAQRVI
+211 AKSFADSQFVGHRVI
-226 KTRAEIIAMGFDK
+226 KTRAEVIAMGFDK
-239 KLVDKLPSYSDGFY
+239 KLVDKLPSYTDGFY

-261 LYQTESPDTEYQS
+261 MYQTESPETEYQS

-282 RLVECYTYIDY
+282 RIVECYTKIDY

-317 EIDYIPFSMV
+317 EIDYLPFSMV

-333 HLFFGMSVADLV
+333 HLFYGMSVADLV

-365 QYNARHLV
+365 QNNARHLV

-389 GIVRTKGPGAVTPLA
+389 GIVRTKGPGAVTPLT

-417 KIDELKEART
+417 KIDQLKESRT

-448 TGVNALVNAAT
+448 TSVNALVNAST

-476 LFKCIMQL
+476 LFRCIMQL
-484 IIKYQDKSR
+484 ATKYQDQPR
-493 IIRLRNNFV
+493 IIRLRNQFV
-502 EMNPA
+502 EMNPQDWA
-507 DWSDKDM
+507 DKEM
-514 DVSIQVG
+514 DVSIHVG
-521 LGTGNTDQRVNLL
+521 LGTGNTDHRVNLL

-548 GYGRLVDENKIY
+548 GYGRLVDESKIY

-568 NAGFKSAE
+568 NSGFSSAQ
-576 PFFVDPS
+576 PFFLDPA
-583 TVPPPQ
+583 TVPPPP
-589 PPDPMKENPLLIAAM
+589 PPDPMKENPLLMAAM
-604 AEIEAGKE
+604 EELKLEKE
-612 KAIATIQQKREEMM
+612 KTMATLQQKREEMM
-626 VDMKVKIL
+626 YDMQKKVL
-634 ELETKLKIEAEKN
+634 ELETKLKIEAEKI
-647 DSAELRKAADIENTI
+647 DSEELRKAAEIESDFI
-662 MQTNSMNQ
+662 KQ
-670 SRTQNGTE
+670 GKE

>member
-1 MARMRNSEV
+1 MAKMKDAEV

-85 PQGPEDQQMADQ
+85 PQGPEDQEIAEQ

-128 GFVKHYYREIEKETK
+128 GFVKHYYKEIEKEIK
-143 EEYVNLTDTEYTS
+143 EEYADLTDVEYNS
-156 LLMAEDVEILEDFE
+156 LLIDDSVTVDEHEVKETDIEI
-170 RETEA
+170 
-175 ERGTET
+175 
-181 LHDVKIIR
+181 LHDVKITR
-189 RKKEGRV
+189 TKKEGRV

-239 KLVDKLPSYSDGFY
+239 KLVDKLPSYTDGFY

-333 HLFFGMSVADLV
+333 HLFYGMSVADLV

-365 QYNARHLV
+365 QNNARHLV

-417 KIDELKEART
+417 KIDQLKEART

-448 TGVNALVNAAT
+448 TSVNALVNAST

-484 IIKYQDKSR
+484 VTKYQDKSR

-502 EMNPA
+502 EMNPTDWA
-507 DWSDKDM
+507 DKEM

-521 LGTGNTDQRVNLL
+521 LGTGNTDHRVNLL

-576 PFFVDPS
+576 PFFVDPA
-583 TVPPPQ
+583 TVPPPP
-589 PPDPMKENPLLIAAM
+589 PPDPMKENPLLMAAM

-612 KAIATIQQKREEMM
+612 KAVADIQQKREEM
-626 VDMKVKIL
+626 VYDMQKKIL

-647 DSAELRKAADIENTI
+647 DSAELRKAADLENTA
-662 MQTNSMNQ
+662 MQNMN
-670 SRTQNGTE
+670 RRQNINGAE

>member
-1 MARMRNSEV
+1 MAKMKESEV

-85 PQGPEDQQMADQ
+85 PQGPEDQEIAEQ

-128 GFVKHYYREIEKETK
+128 GFVKHYYKEIEKETK
-143 EEYVNLTDTEYTS
+143 EEYADLTDVEYNS
-156 LLMAEDVEILEDFE
+156 LLIDDSVTVDEHEVKETDIEI
-170 RETEA
+170 
-175 ERGTET
+175 
-181 LHDVKIIR
+181 LHDVKITR
-189 RKKEGRV
+189 TKKEGRV

-239 KLVDKLPSYSDGFY
+239 KLVDKLPSYTDGFY

-333 HLFFGMSVADLV
+333 HLFYGMSVADLV

-365 QYNARHLV
+365 QNNARHLV

-417 KIDELKEART
+417 KIDQLKEART

-448 TGVNALVNAAT
+448 TSVNALVNAST

-484 IIKYQDKSR
+484 TTKYQDQPR
-493 IIRLRNNFV
+493 IIRLRNQFV
-502 EMNPA
+502 EMNPQDWA
-507 DWSDKDM
+507 DKEM

-521 LGTGNTDQRVNLL
+521 LGTGNTDHRVNLL

-568 NAGFKSAE
+568 NAGFSSAQ
-576 PFFVDPS
+576 PFFVDPA
-583 TVPPPQ
+583 TVPPPP
-589 PPDPMKENPLLIAAM
+589 PPDPMKENPLLMAAM
-604 AEIEAGKE
+604 EELKLEKE
-612 KAIATIQQKREEMM
+612 KTIATLQQKREEMIF
-626 VDMKVKIL
+626 DMQKKVL
-634 ELETKLKIEAEKN
+634 ELETKLKIEAEKI
-647 DSAELRKAADIENTI
+647 DSEELRKAAEIESDFI
-662 MQTNSMNQ
+662 KQ
-670 SRTQNGTE
+670 GKK

>member
-1 MARMRNSEV
+1 MAKMKESEV

-85 PQGPEDQQMADQ
+85 PQGPEDQEIAEQ

-128 GFVKHYYREIEKETK
+128 GFVKHYYKEIEKETK
-143 EEYVNLTDTEYTS
+143 EEYADLTDVEYNS
-156 LLMAEDVEILEDFE
+156 LLIDDSVTVDEHEVKETDIEI
-170 RETEA
+170 
-175 ERGTET
+175 
-181 LHDVKIIR
+181 LHDVKITR
-189 RKKEGRV
+189 TKKEGRV

-239 KLVDKLPSYSDGFY
+239 KLVDKLPSYTDGFY

-333 HLFFGMSVADLV
+333 HLFYGMSVADLV

-365 QYNARHLV
+365 QNNARHLV

-417 KIDELKEART
+417 KIDQLKEART

-448 TGVNALVNAAT
+448 TSVNALVNAST

-484 IIKYQDKSR
+484 TTKYQDQPR
-493 IIRLRNNFV
+493 IIRLRNQFV
-502 EMNPA
+502 EMNPQDWA
-507 DWSDKDM
+507 DKEM

-521 LGTGNTDQRVNLL
+521 LGTGNTDHRVNLL

-548 GYGRLVDENKIY
+548 GYGRVVDENKIY

-568 NAGFKSAE
+568 NAGFSSAQ
-576 PFFVDPS
+576 PFFVDPA
-583 TVPPPQ
+583 TVPPPP
-589 PPDPMKENPLLIAAM
+589 PPDPMKENPLLMAAM
-604 AEIEAGKE
+604 EELKLEKE
-612 KAIATIQQKREEMM
+612 KTIATLQQKREEMM
-626 VDMKVKIL
+626 FDMQKKVL
-634 ELETKLKIEAEKN
+634 ELETKLKIEAEKI
-647 DSAELRKAADIENTI
+647 DSEELRKAAEIENSLI
-662 MQTNSMNQ
+662 QA
-670 SRTQNGTE
+670 NGKLNR

>member
-1 MARMRNSEV
+1 MAKMKDAEV

-85 PQGPEDQQMADQ
+85 PQGPEDQEIAEQ

-128 GFVKHYYREIEKETK
+128 GFVKHYYKEIEKETK

-156 LLMAEDVEILEDFE
+156 LLMADDVEILEDFE
-170 RETEA
+170 KEVEA
-175 ERGTET
+175 ERGTEI
-181 LHDVKIIR
+181 LHDVKILR

-211 AKSLTDAQFIAQRVI
+211 AKSLSDAQFLAQRVI

-239 KLVDKLPSYSDGFY
+239 KLVEKLPSYTDGFY

-365 QYNARHLV
+365 QNNARHLV

-417 KIDELKEART
+417 KIDQLKEART

-448 TGVNALVNAAT
+448 TSVNALVNAAT

-484 IIKYQDKSR
+484 VTKYQDKSR

-502 EMNPA
+502 EMNPTDWA
-507 DWSDKDM
+507 DKEM

-534 SQILQIQQMLVKEG
+534 SQILNIQQMLVKEG

-576 PFFVDPS
+576 PFFVDPA
-583 TVPPPQ
+583 TVPPPP
-589 PPDPMKENPLLIAAM
+589 PPDPMKENPLLMAAM

-612 KAIATIQQKREEMM
+612 KAVADIQQKREEM
-626 VDMKVKIL
+626 VYDMQKKIL

-647 DSAELRKAADIENTI
+647 DSAELRKAADLENTA
-662 MQTNSMNQ
+662 MQNMN
-670 SRTQNGTE
+670 RRQNINGAE

>member
-1 MARMRNSEV
+1 MAKMRNSEV

-17 LENSIGF
+17 LENSIGYF
-24 LEGTIGSERR
+24 EGNIGAERR

-85 PQGPEDQQMADQ
+85 PQGPEDQEVAEQ
-97 CTDYVNYIF
+97 CTDYINHIF

-128 GFVKHYYREIEKETK
+128 GFVKHYYKEIEKTK
-143 EEYVNLTDTEYTS
+143 TEEYADLTDVEYNS
-156 LLMAEDVEILEDFE
+156 LLIDDTVSVDEHEIKEIQGEFE
-170 RETEA
+170 IEY
-175 ERGTET
+175 
-181 LHDVKIIR
+181 LHDVKITR
-189 RKKEGRV
+189 TTKEGRIC
-196 VVENVAPE
+196 VENVPPE
-204 EMFCSKN
+204 EMFVSKN
-211 AKSLTDAQFIAQRVI
+211 AKSFADSQFVGHRVI
-226 KTRAEIIAMGFDK
+226 KTRAEVIAMGFDK

-282 RLVECYTYIDY
+282 RIVECYTKIDY

-317 EIDYIPFSMV
+317 EIDYLPFSMV

-333 HLFFGMSVADLV
+333 HLFYGMSVADLV

-365 QYNARHLV
+365 QNNARHLV

-389 GIVRTKGPGAVTPLA
+389 GIVRTKGPGAVTPLV

-417 KIDELKEART
+417 KIDQLKEART

-448 TGVNALVNAAT
+448 TSVNALVNAST

-476 LFKCIMQL
+476 LFRCIMQL
-484 IIKYQDKSR
+484 ATKYQDQPR
-493 IIRLRNNFV
+493 IIRLRNQFV
-502 EMNPA
+502 EMNPQ
-507 DWSDKDM
+507 DWADKDM
-514 DVSIQVG
+514 DVSIHVG
-521 LGTGNTDQRVNLL
+521 LGTGNTDHRVNLL

-548 GYGRLVDENKIY
+548 GFGRLVDENKIY

-568 NAGFKSAE
+568 NSGFSSAE
-576 PFFVDPS
+576 PFFLDPA
-583 TVPPPQ
+583 TVPPPP
-589 PPDPMKENPLLIAAM
+589 PPDPMKENPLLMAAM
-604 AEIEAGKE
+604 EELKLEKE
-612 KAIATIQQKREEMM
+612 KTMATLQQKREEMM
-626 VDMKVKIL
+626 YDMQKKVL
-634 ELETKLKIEAEKN
+634 ELETKLKIEAEKI
-647 DSAELRKAADIENTI
+647 DSEELRKAAEIESNFI
-662 MQTNSMNQ
+662 KQRGN
-670 SRTQNGTE
+670 

>member
-1 MARMRNSEV
+1 MAKMRNSEV

-17 LENSIGF
+17 LENSIGYF
-24 LEGTIGSERR
+24 EGTIGAERR

-85 PQGPEDQQMADQ
+85 PQGPEDQQMAEQ

-128 GFVKHYYREIEKETK
+128 GFVKHYYKEIEKTK
-143 EEYVNLTDTEYTS
+143 TEEYADLTDVEYNS
-156 LLMAEDVEILEDFE
+156 LLIDDTVSVDEHDIKEVQGEFEIEY
-170 RETEA
+170 
-175 ERGTET
+175 
-181 LHDVKIIR
+181 LHDVKITR
-189 RKKEGRV
+189 TTKEGRIC
-196 VVENVAPE
+196 VENIPPE
-204 EMFCSKN
+204 EMFVSKN
-211 AKSLTDAQFIAQRVI
+211 AKSFADSQFVGHRVI
-226 KTRAEIIAMGFDK
+226 KTRAEVIAMGFDK
-239 KLVDKLPSYSDGFY
+239 KLVDKLPSYTDGFY

-261 LYQTESPDTEYQS
+261 MYQTESPETEYQS

-282 RLVECYTYIDY
+282 RIVECYTKIDY

-317 EIDYIPFSMV
+317 EIDYLPFSMV

-333 HLFFGMSVADLV
+333 HLFYGMSVADLV

-365 QYNARHLV
+365 QNNARHLV

-389 GIVRTKGPGAVTPLA
+389 GIVRTKGPGAVTPLT

-417 KIDELKEART
+417 KIDQLKESRT

-448 TGVNALVNAAT
+448 TSVNALVNAST

-476 LFKCIMQL
+476 LFRCIMQL
-484 IIKYQDKSR
+484 ATKYQDQPR
-493 IIRLRNNFV
+493 IIRLRNQFV
-502 EMNPA
+502 EMNPQDWA
-507 DWSDKDM
+507 DKEM
-514 DVSIQVG
+514 DVSIHVG
-521 LGTGNTDQRVNLL
+521 LGTGNTDHRVNLL

-548 GYGRLVDENKIY
+548 GYGRLVDESKIY

-568 NAGFKSAE
+568 NSGFSSAQ
-576 PFFVDPS
+576 PFFLDPA
-583 TVPPPQ
+583 TVPPPP
-589 PPDPMKENPLLIAAM
+589 PPDPMKENPLLMAAM
-604 AEIEAGKE
+604 EELKLEKE
-612 KAIATIQQKREEMM
+612 KTMATLQQKREEMM
-626 VDMKVKIL
+626 YDMQKKVL
-634 ELETKLKIEAEKN
+634 ELETKLKIEAEKI
-647 DSAELRKAADIENTI
+647 DSEELRKAAEIESDFI
-662 MQTNSMNQ
+662 KQ
-670 SRTQNGTE
+670 GKE